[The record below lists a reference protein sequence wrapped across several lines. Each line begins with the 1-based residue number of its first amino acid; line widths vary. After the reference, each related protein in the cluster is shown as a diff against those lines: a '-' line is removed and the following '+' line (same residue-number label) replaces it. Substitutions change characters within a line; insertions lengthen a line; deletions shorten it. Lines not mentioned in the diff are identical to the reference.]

1 LAQAP
6 QVGFRHGLSFL
17 ATIAFVS
24 SFLGSRTFATLN
36 PQIVVIQQGIHFHHF
51 WYGLA
56 LIAIAGWLGIVRPS
70 ERLSRVY
77 AIVYGLGAGFIGDE
91 VGLLLTFGDYYS
103 ELTYVSFVAAA
114 SFIIL
119 VMLLLRYGDRVVKDV
134 FSISSAERVLHLGI
148 FLVGFSAIFFAFGLN
163 PQGVVVALAG
173 LIMAAAGRW
182 RERGSATRINNLEAA

>member
-1 LAQAP
+1 MIN
-6 QVGFRHGLSFL
+6 VHGSGNGFRHGLSFL

-24 SFLGSRTFATLN
+24 SLIGSRTFATLN

-56 LIAIAGWLGIVRPS
+56 LIAIAGWLGIARPS

-77 AIVYGLGAGFIGDE
+77 ATVYGLGAGFIGDE

-103 ELTYVSFVAAA
+103 ELTYISLVAAVSF
-114 SFIIL
+114 IL
-119 VMLLLRYGDRVVKDV
+119 LAMLLLRYGDRVVRDV
-134 FSISSAERVLHLGI
+134 FSISSAEKVFHLGI

-163 PQGVVVALAG
+163 LQGVVVALAG
-173 LIMAAAGRW
+173 LIVAAVGEW
-182 RERGSATRINNLEAA
+182 RERRPASTDK

>member
-1 LAQAP
+1 MRE
-6 QVGFRHGLSFL
+6 GFRHGLSFL

-24 SFLGSRTFATLN
+24 SLIGSRTFAMLN

-56 LIAIAGWLGIVRPS
+56 LIAIAGWLGIARPS

-77 AIVYGLGAGFIGDE
+77 ATVYGLGAGFIGDE

-103 ELTYVSFVAAA
+103 ELTYISLVAAVSF
-114 SFIIL
+114 IL
-119 VMLLLRYGDRVVKDV
+119 LAMLLLRYGDRVVRDV
-134 FSISSAERVLHLGI
+134 FSISSAEKVFHLGI

-163 PQGVVVALAG
+163 LQGVVVALAG
-173 LIMAAAGRW
+173 LIVAAVGEW
-182 RERGSATRINNLEAA
+182 RERRPASTDK

>member
-1 LAQAP
+1 M
-6 QVGFRHGLSFL
+6 
-17 ATIAFVS
+17 S

-77 AIVYGLGAGFIGDE
+77 AMVYGLGAGFIGVE